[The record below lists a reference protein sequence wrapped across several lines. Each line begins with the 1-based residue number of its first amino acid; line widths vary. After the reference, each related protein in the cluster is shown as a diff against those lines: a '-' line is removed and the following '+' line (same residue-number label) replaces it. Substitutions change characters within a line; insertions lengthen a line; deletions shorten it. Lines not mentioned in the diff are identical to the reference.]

1 MLINFNDRLPV
12 IGSYNDLEDPDE
24 AISLMKFVDNET
36 GQIWYPTEFDGR
48 DSFYGFVMEKKYH
61 WIRSYEFDW
70 AWGQQGD
77 WDSFK
82 LSSLLNKGSV
92 VRDYDFKPCT
102 IATVVADSE
111 IFRIDQEKTGAF
123 LVSCNGYC
131 ISSNIP
137 NIKLA
142 ITMVEKLGE
151 LHYSSDEIL
160 NIEDLMGM
168 VN

>member
-1 MLINFNDRLPV
+1 MLINKNDRLPK
-12 IGSYNDLEDPDE
+12 IDSYNDLEDPDD
-24 AISLMKFVDNET
+24 AISLIRFVYN
-36 GQIWYPTEFDGR
+36 GKIWYPTEFDGSDR
-48 DSFYGFVMEKKYH
+48 FYGFVLENKYH
-61 WIRSYEFDW
+61 WIRSFEFDW

-77 WDSFK
+77 WDFF
-82 LSSLLNKGSV
+82 SLNDLEKRGTV

-102 IATVVADSE
+102 IATLVANSE

-123 LVSCNGYC
+123 SVSCNGYC
-131 ISSNIP
+131 FSSEIA

-160 NIEDLMGM
+160 NIEDLIGM